1 MHWSGRIYIRVAPFQ
16 MLLDIQR
23 TIYLFFHIL
32 VYCSLWTHWNFPQKW
47 PLELNIKYD
56 LLHAPLL
63 IDSHHLSIWYG
74 SLEQTTFYTKSRMH
88 NHQVYASC
96 ISFETVMLWCTICK
110 ENCLVLWGSRRWNSG
125 TIWEVILSSICALYS
140 LLSICGG
147 SILHRWRKNQFRV
160 NLPLRCSARL
170 VRSRITI
177 GRPRLYATLA
187 LYLAP
192 LCERTPGTF
201 QTFGPSRGHRQPHQ

>member
-88 NHQVYASC
+88 NHPS
-96 ISFETVMLWCTICK
+96 
-110 ENCLVLWGSRRWNSG
+110 
-125 TIWEVILSSICALYS
+125 
-140 LLSICGG
+140 
-147 SILHRWRKNQFRV
+147 
-160 NLPLRCSARL
+160 SARYML
-170 VRSRITI
+170 HAFPSKKSCYGAQYARRIVLFYEGHGGEIVGLYERRSCLPFVLCIPYCPYVGVQFSTDEEKI
-177 GRPRLYATLA
+177 NFA
-187 LYLAP
+187 LTYLSGVAQDWFEVA
-192 LCERTPGTF
+192 L
-201 QTFGPSRGHRQPHQ
+201 Q